1 MKDFRLIFLCYNI
14 LYMSYDFSHLKQKT
28 IDTELWLKKEFQSI
42 RTGRSTPAL
51 LDNIQVESYGSR
63 VPLNQVGNVGVEDA
77 RTLRVNIWNAEQVK
91 DVEKAITDANLGVGV
106 SSDES
111 GVRVTFPE
119 LTSERRD
126 MLIKLSKDKLEEA
139 RVSLRNERD
148 SVWND
153 IQKQE
158 KDGEISEDE
167 KFSYKDE
174 MQKLI
179 DEGNNSLDVLVK
191 KKEDEIKL

>member
-1 MKDFRLIFLCYNI
+1 MA
-14 LYMSYDFSHLKQKT
+14 YDFSPLKQK
-28 IDTELWLKKEFQSI
+28 IADTEEWLKKEFQGI
-42 RTGRSTPAL
+42 RTGRAAPAL
-51 LDNIQVESYGSR
+51 LDAIQVESYGSR

-77 RTLRVNIWNAEQVK
+77 RTLRVSVWNVEQIK
-91 DVEKAITDANLGVGV
+91 DVEKAITSANLGVGV

-126 MLIKLSKDKLEEA
+126 TLIKLSKTKLEEA

-148 SVWND
+148 TVWSD

-158 KDGEISEDE
+158 KDGEIGEDE

-179 DEGNNSLDVLVK
+179 DEGNTSLDLLGR
-191 KKEDEIKL
+191 KKEEEIST

>member
-1 MKDFRLIFLCYNI
+1 MT
-14 LYMSYDFSHLKQKT
+14 YDFSHLKQKIT
-28 IDTELWLKKEFQSI
+28 DTEIWLKKEFQGI
-42 RTGRSTPAL
+42 RTGRATPTL
-51 LDNIQVESYGSR
+51 LDGIQVESFGTR

-77 RTLRVNIWNAEQVK
+77 RTLRISVWNTEQVK

-106 SSDES
+106 SPDES

-148 SVWND
+148 NVWND

-158 KDGEISEDE
+158 KDGEISGDE

-179 DEGNNSLDVLVK
+179 DEGNKSLDVLVR

>member
-1 MKDFRLIFLCYNI
+1 MA
-14 LYMSYDFSHLKQKT
+14 YDFSKLKEKIT
-28 IDTELWLKKEFQSI
+28 DTETWLKKEFQGI
-42 RTGRSTPAL
+42 RTGRAAPAL
-51 LDNIQVESYGSR
+51 LDNIQVESYSSR

-77 RTLRVNIWNAEQVK
+77 RTLRVSVWNVEQVK

-106 SSDES
+106 TPDGG

-126 MLIKLSKDKLEEA
+126 TLIKLSKDKLEEA
-139 RVSLRNERD
+139 RISLRSERD
-148 SVWND
+148 SVWSD

-158 KDGEISEDE
+158 KDGEMSEDE

-179 DEGNNSLDVLVK
+179 DEGNKMLEVLGD
-191 KKEDEIKL
+191 KKEDEIKR

>member
-1 MKDFRLIFLCYNI
+1 MA
-14 LYMSYDFSHLKQKT
+14 YDFSHLKQK
-28 IDTELWLKKEFQSI
+28 IEDTEIWLRKEFQGI
-42 RTGRSTPAL
+42 RTGRATPTL

-77 RTLRVNIWNAEQVK
+77 RTLRVNVWNAEQVK
-91 DVEKAITDANLGVGV
+91 DVEKAVTDANLGVGV
-106 SSDES
+106 SSDEN

-148 SVWND
+148 NVWND

-158 KDGEISEDE
+158 KNSEISEDE
-167 KFSYKDE
+167 KFNYKNE
-174 MQKLI
+174 MQKLV
-179 DEGNNSLDVLVK
+179 DNGNKSLDEIGK
-191 KKEDEIKL
+191 KKEEEIKL

>member
-1 MKDFRLIFLCYNI
+1 MT
-14 LYMSYDFSHLKQKT
+14 YDFSPLKQKIT
-28 IDTELWLKKEFQSI
+28 DTQEWLRKEFQGI
-42 RTGRSTPAL
+42 RTGQATPTL
-51 LDNIQVESYGSR
+51 LDNIQVESFGTR

-77 RTLRVNIWNAEQVK
+77 RTLRVSVWNVEQVK

-106 SSDES
+106 TPDES

-126 MLIKLSKDKLEEA
+126 TLIKLSKDKLEEA
-139 RVSLRNERD
+139 RISLRGERD
-148 SVWND
+148 SVWSD

-158 KDGEISEDE
+158 KDGEMSEDE

-179 DEGNNSLDVLVK
+179 DDGNKSLDELGK
-191 KKEDEIKL
+191 KKEAEIRN

>member
-1 MKDFRLIFLCYNI
+1 MA
-14 LYMSYDFSHLKQKT
+14 YDFLHLKQK
-28 IDTELWLKKEFQSI
+28 IEDTEIWLRKEFQGI
-42 RTGRSTPAL
+42 RTGRATPTL

-77 RTLRVNIWNAEQVK
+77 RTLRVNVWNAEQVK
-91 DVEKAITDANLGVGV
+91 DVEKAVTDANLGVGV
-106 SSDES
+106 SSDEN

-148 SVWND
+148 NVWND

-158 KDGEISEDE
+158 KNSEISEDE
-167 KFSYKDE
+167 KFSYKNE
-174 MQKLI
+174 MQKLV
-179 DEGNNSLDVLVK
+179 DNGNKSLDEIGK
-191 KKEDEIKL
+191 KKEEEIKL